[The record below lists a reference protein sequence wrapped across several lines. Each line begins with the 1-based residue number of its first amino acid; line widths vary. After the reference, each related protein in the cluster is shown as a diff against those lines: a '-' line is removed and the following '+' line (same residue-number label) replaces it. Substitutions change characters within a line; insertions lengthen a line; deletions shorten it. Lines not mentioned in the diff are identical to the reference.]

1 MTADPMN
8 REIIDLALSDAA
20 RVYALTEDLDR
31 HALLRLTEV
40 FGDNLLYSAFRIVQK
55 GFVKRL
61 VAKNSRRTVTQ
72 VLSSS
77 TTGFYIIFSS
87 SNRCSCKAWQFRT
100 WQNLGRM
107 GPANAAFAFTCKHV
121 LAARLAERVI
131 TDKMEERLM
140 EEDMFVSTVA
150 EIQ

>member
-1 MTADPMN
+1 MMTLELRP
-8 REIIDLALSDAA
+8 IQVGTFQLSFPSIG
-20 RVYALTEDLDR
+20 L
-31 HALLRLTEV
+31 
-40 FGDNLLYSAFRIVQK
+40 
-55 GFVKRL
+55 
-61 VAKNSRRTVTQ
+61 Q

-100 WQNLGRM
+100 WKNLGRM

-121 LAARLAERVI
+121 LAARLAERVM
-131 TDKMEERLM
+131 TDKLQERLM